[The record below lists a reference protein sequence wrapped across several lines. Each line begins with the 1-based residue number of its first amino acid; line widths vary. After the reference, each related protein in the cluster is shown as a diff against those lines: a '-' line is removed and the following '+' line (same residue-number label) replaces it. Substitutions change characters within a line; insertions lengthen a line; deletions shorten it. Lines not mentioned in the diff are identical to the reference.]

1 MTGGSSGIAGSDS
14 SVHVF
19 KRTLKLQKYMSAERK
34 PSEDK
39 DNISFLQFIL
49 QFFDLRCRYRT
60 LAQLRHRD

>member
-34 PSEDK
+34 PSEDEEIFPSS
-39 DNISFLQFIL
+39 NSFCSFSI
-49 QFFDLRCRYRT
+49 
-60 LAQLRHRD
+60 